1 MGRIITCKQC
11 GATTPSPCQF
21 CGWVSPEE
29 QQRQLDEQAHSI
41 RNWDTP
47 RFYVR
52 RGAMAAGPYT
62 ARQIQALAASGD
74 HYSEISDNG
83 APYVR
88 IMFSPFAQY
97 VPPPKGTD
105 WRPILFVGVGLFAL
119 AVGAF
124 GCMSCVAAMG
134 SM

>member
-47 RFYVR
+47 RYYVR
-52 RGAMAAGPYT
+52 RGLTNSGPFT

-74 HYSEISDNG
+74 HVSEISDNG

-88 IMFSPFAQY
+88 IMHSPFAQY
-97 VPPPKGTD
+97 LPEPKKGFSTLGFFG
-105 WRPILFVGVGLFAL
+105 ILFAILVVLVLFS
-119 AVGAF
+119 
-124 GCMSCVAAMG
+124 GCAMLLV
-134 SM
+134 MV